1 MMDQGD
7 VFIFKRLFQSKKE
20 IWLKDILS
28 KNESSLI
35 RYVLS
40 LVKDSEIAQDIV
52 QDSFLKLWEQDQAH
66 LSGRETEWLF
76 TVCRNKAY
84 DVLRKK
90 ERKHIH
96 DSDLLLE
103 IADSSLS
110 AEQKIEEHEQTQ
122 RIEALIGNLTDTQK
136 EVMKLKFQEGLSYK
150 QISQITGMSVN
161 HVGVF
166 IHNLVTHL
174 KENAEQGGRLEKS

>member
-1 MMDQGD
+1 M
-7 VFIFKRLFQSKKE
+7 FQSKKE

-35 RYVLS
+35 RYVQS
-40 LVKDSEIAQDIV
+40 LVKDSEVAQDIV
-52 QDSFLKLWEQDQAH
+52 QDSFLKLWEQEQNNLLGH
-66 LSGRETEWLF
+66 ETEWLF

-90 ERKHIH
+90 ERKHIN

-103 IADSSLS
+103 IADTNPS
-110 AEQKIEEHEQTQ
+110 AEQQIEDFEQTQ
-122 RIEALIGNLTDTQK
+122 RIEMLIQNLTDTQR
-136 EVMKLKFQEGLSYK
+136 EVMKLKFQEDLSYK
-150 QISQITGMSVN
+150 QISQITGMSVS

-166 IHNLVTHL
+166 IHNLVTRL